1 MGTPPQWPDP
11 PQQEPTPQNPQ
22 PNPPTP
28 AIWQRIRSWFAKPKD
43 RCAMCDG
50 FGKYP
55 LFGQWRWCNFC
66 EGTGWE

>member
-28 AIWQRIRSWFAKPKD
+28 AIWQRIRSWFSKSPEL
-43 RCAMCDG
+43 CALCEG
-50 FGKYP
+50 FGRYH
-55 LFGQWRWCNFC
+55 LFGQWRWCWHC
-66 EGTGWE
+66 EGNGYK